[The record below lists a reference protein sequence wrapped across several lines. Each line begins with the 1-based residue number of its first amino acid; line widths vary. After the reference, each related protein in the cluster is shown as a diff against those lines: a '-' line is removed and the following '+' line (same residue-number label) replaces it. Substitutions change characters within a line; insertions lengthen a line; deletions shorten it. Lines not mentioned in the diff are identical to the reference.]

1 MRQVQAHAEDV
12 NLDQERRRTYLGTA
26 RVRFEALHFGR
37 RRLRVPDEKHVEYL
51 EGCFRTSGCR
61 PLEKQNHISAKVSQE
76 VLGEAI
82 QASGIGHGDLL
93 SNQTPGYVE
102 LEMPPGRQIECLH
115 GQHRILAASRVL
127 GPHDKWWAVDLYRS
141 GTSHTTRGFTIQL
154 TYAADL
160 HPDLETWLTEEFVN
174 EEHRSDG
181 EVFRKIRQ
189 YGEEQRPSLQAKWTG
204 RLRGKRQSNLKG
216 LDKSADMAKAFD
228 ALRPIPGLWPG
239 MTLTKLHKIM
249 GLHAHEVWRPSPR

>member
-26 RVRFEALHFGR
+26 RVRFEALHFG

-160 HPDLETWLTEEFVN
+160 HPDLETWLTGWGGVPQDSSVRRGAAAQPPSEV
-174 EEHRSDG
+174 DG
-181 EVFRKIRQ
+181 PAQGQAAVQPQRARQ
-189 YGEEQRPSLQAKWTG
+189 EC
-204 RLRGKRQSNLKG
+204 
-216 LDKSADMAKAFD
+216 
-228 ALRPIPGLWPG
+228 
-239 MTLTKLHKIM
+239 
-249 GLHAHEVWRPSPR
+249 